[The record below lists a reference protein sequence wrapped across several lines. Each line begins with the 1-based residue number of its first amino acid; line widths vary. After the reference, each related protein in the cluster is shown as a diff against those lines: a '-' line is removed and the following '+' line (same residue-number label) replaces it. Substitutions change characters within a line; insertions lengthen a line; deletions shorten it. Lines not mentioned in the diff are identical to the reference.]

1 MYYITNHSVDSSENI
16 PVISDNFPEAIE
28 QEIMVEELATCKEPV
43 FCQADL
49 WNLHKHSKT
58 IHVTDRL
65 PRTWEGL
72 W

>member
-1 MYYITNHSVDSSENI
+1 MYYIANYSVISLDTV
-16 PVISDNFPEAIE
+16 PVVSDNFPELSGSE
-28 QEIMVEELATCKEPV
+28 TLVDEITECKEPI

-49 WNLHKHSKT
+49 WNLHKHSRT

-72 W
+72 

>member
-1 MYYITNHSVDSSENI
+1 MNYIANFSVISLNNEAVSPFHYTDVNATLI
-16 PVISDNFPEAIE
+16 PVADSK
-28 QEIMVEELATCKEPV
+28 EIRMHV

-49 WNLHKHSKT
+49 WNIQRQMRIK
-58 IHVTDRL
+58 HVTERL

>member
-1 MYYITNHSVDSSENI
+1 MYYIANFSVVSMDRA
-16 PVISDNFPEAIE
+16 PVGSDNFPELTDSETLVDKITE
-28 QEIMVEELATCKEPV
+28 CKETV

-49 WNLHKHSKT
+49 WNLHKHSRT
-58 IHVTDRL
+58 IYVTDRL

>member
-1 MYYITNHSVDSSENI
+1 MYYIANFS
-16 PVISDNFPEAIE
+16 VISLDNEAVIPFHYTDVNASLIPEE
-28 QEIMVEELATCKEPV
+28 DTKEMGMHV

-49 WNLHKHSKT
+49 WNIQRQRRTK
-58 IHVTDRL
+58 HVTERL